1 MNQNTAERI
10 KVMADTTKTDPA
22 CKIHL
27 PPPRIA
33 VASSTMPKTNSKP
46 ESAVNLSSLR
56 GRLDALINGIH
67 DAVSLAKESVRIAGE
82 LHGIVAVGYFANTT
96 AGSLRVAAN
105 NWTGFVFDRDAFRS
119 GLIQICAMA
128 SASQQRQTFCL
139 ADTRNLATVCIPIP
153 VTTGTTDVLAV
164 SIALTPEQLTSFD
177 FTAIDIISD
186 RLKLWHAQQN
196 ARLRDTE
203 FHGLAALL
211 ELVGR
216 IERAPTATHACHLI
230 VNELRNFLGC
240 HRIAIGLSSPT
251 RVGCR
256 LTTLSGMARFDQY
269 SDVARQF
276 QTACDESAV
285 RRTLAV
291 WPALNSMAEHT
302 SIALRQLAENQNVEA
317 TIGLPLLS
325 QDHLIGVLILV
336 GSKTSLLDSQTI
348 NLLQTSSTVLGGAIR
363 QSLRLEGNWLVRS
376 WRKLMATRWTT
387 HVVAA
392 TVTAAAATLLCM
404 PWPYQMKVGC
414 TLEPTTRRIV
424 SAPYNGLLEVSL
436 TEPGSVVQRGQV
448 LAKMDAREIRWE
460 LSTVTAERSQALKE
474 FDTELARENIAKAQ
488 LARMESERLQKKLDM
503 LQYREQNHELA
514 SPIEGIVLNGSL
526 ERLTGAPVTTGQPLF
541 EIAELNPLRLELAV
555 PAEDYFHLKIGQAV
569 AVAFDGFDGET
580 FAGSIERVRPRSEVR
595 DGKNVFVA
603 EMEVA
608 NPDFKLRPGIQ
619 GYAKIT
625 GEQHSV
631 AWNMFHK
638 AWEALWRTDP
648 TAILAETTTVGQQ
661 NPAAVARSRALR
673 PSDSLRPGWE
683 DTQLADRTLL
693 EENDRESQLP
703 VTKPATRI
711 TEVTDPQRRVE

>member
-1 MNQNTAERI
+1 MAE
-10 KVMADTTKTDPA
+10 TTKTEPVR
-22 CKIHL
+22 KIHL
-27 PPPRIA
+27 SPPRVA
-33 VASSTMPKTNSKP
+33 VTQNA
-46 ESAVNLSSLR
+46 AVNASVKPATAVNIDAIRGQLDSLLTETR
-56 GRLDALINGIH
+56 DT
-67 DAVSLAKESVRIAGE
+67 VSLAKECVRIAG
-82 LHGIVAVGYFANTT
+82 GIQGVVAVAYFTSNS
-96 AGSLRVAAN
+96 AGAMRVAAS
-105 NWTGFVFDRDAFRS
+105 NWSGFVFDRDAFRA
-119 GLIQICAMA
+119 GLLKVCVKA
-128 SASQQRQTFCL
+128 STSQQRQTFCL
-139 ADTRNLATVCIPIP
+139 ADTKNLATVCIP
-153 VTTGTTDVLAV
+153 VSAMNTGADVLAV
-164 SIALTPEQLTSFD
+164 SVASEPEQLSAFD
-177 FTAIDIISD
+177 FTAIDFIASS
-186 RLKLWHAQQN
+186 LKLWHAQQN
-196 ARLRDTE
+196 ARLRDAE
-203 FHGLAALL
+203 FQGLAALL

-216 IERAPTATHACHLI
+216 IEQAPTATHACHVI
-230 VNELRNFLGC
+230 VNELRDFLGC
-240 HRIAIGLSSPT
+240 HRIALGLSSAT

-269 SDVARQF
+269 SDVARQY
-276 QTACDESAV
+276 QSACDESAI
-285 RRTLAV
+285 RETLAV
-291 WPALNSMAEHT
+291 WPALNPMAEHT

-317 TIGLPLLS
+317 TIGLPLVS
-325 QDHLIGVLILV
+325 QDHLIGVLIFA

-348 NLLQTSSTVLGGAIR
+348 NLLQTSSTVLGGALR

-387 HVVAA
+387 RIVA
-392 TVTAAAATLLCM
+392 TTIIAAAATLLCM

-436 TEPGSVVQRGQV
+436 TEPGSVVQRGQI
-448 LAKMDAREIRWE
+448 LARMDAREIRWE

-514 SPIEGIVLNGSL
+514 SPIEGMVLNGSL
-526 ERLTGAPVTTGQPLF
+526 EKLTGAPVTTGQPLF

-555 PAEDYFHLKIGQAV
+555 PAEDYFHLKSGQAV
-569 AVAFDGFDGET
+569 TVVFDGFDGET
-580 FAGSIERVRPRSEVR
+580 FTGTVERVRPRSEVR
-595 DGKNVFVA
+595 EGKNVFVA

-608 NPDFKLRPGIQ
+608 NPEFKLRPGIQ

-661 NPAAVARSRALR
+661 NVAAVARSRALR
-673 PSDSLRPGWE
+673 PSDSLRPGSE

-693 EENDRESQLP
+693 EEKELESQLP

-711 TEVTDPQRRVE
+711 TEVIDPQRRVE